1 MKKGLTAIA
10 ALALMALV
18 ATSCSKQ
25 KDQNVEETV
34 GVVEGEIVDMPATD
48 SDSNVIAEGEAVAVE
63 EVAPQPEANR
73 AGK

>member
-18 ATSCSKQ
+18 STSCSKQ
-25 KDQNVEETV
+25 KEQNVEETV
-34 GVVEGEIVDMPATD
+34 GLVEGEIVDMPSVD

-63 EVAPQPEANR
+63 EVAPQPEASR
-73 AGK
+73 VGK

>member
-1 MKKGLTAIA
+1 MKKELTAIA

-63 EVAPQPEANR
+63 EVTPQPAANQ